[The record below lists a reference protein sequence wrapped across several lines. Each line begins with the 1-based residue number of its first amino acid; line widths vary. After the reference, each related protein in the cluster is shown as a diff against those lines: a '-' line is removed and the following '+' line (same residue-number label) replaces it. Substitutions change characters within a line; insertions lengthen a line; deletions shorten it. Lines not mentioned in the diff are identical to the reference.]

1 MFAARWRPQR
11 TSVLPAQSERALA
24 DEQAAQMAMQAQT
37 LLQEKASLAARLA
50 AQERQMSQLVE
61 KLAYLEAYAAEGGEV
76 ISADDADCFR
86 QALAK

>member
-1 MFAARWRPQR
+1 M
-11 TSVLPAQSERALA
+11 SVLPAQSERALA

-61 KLAYLEAYAAEGGEV
+61 KLAYLEACAAESGEG
-76 ISADDADCFR
+76 ISADDADYFR
-86 QALAK
+86 QALSK

>member
-1 MFAARWRPQR
+1 M
-11 TSVLPAQSERALA
+11 SVLPAQSERALA

-61 KLAYLEAYAAEGGEV
+61 KLAYLEACAAESGEG
-76 ISADDADCFR
+76 ISTDDADYLR
-86 QALAK
+86 QALTR